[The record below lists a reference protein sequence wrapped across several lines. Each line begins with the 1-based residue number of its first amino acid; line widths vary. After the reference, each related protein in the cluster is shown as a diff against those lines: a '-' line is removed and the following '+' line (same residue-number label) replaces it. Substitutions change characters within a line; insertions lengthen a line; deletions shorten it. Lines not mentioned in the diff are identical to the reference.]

1 MGTRKDL
8 TGQKF
13 GKLTIIEYAYTDNY
27 RRAIWKCQ
35 CECGNIVEV
44 RGDMLRNGNTKSC
57 GCLCTTHHK
66 SNTRLYHIWQQA
78 KDRCYNKNN
87 KDYQDYGGRGIDV
100 CQEWKDD
107 FTAFYNWAMENGYKE
122 NLTIDRIDFNGNYGP
137 SNCRWLTNLE
147 QQRNKRNNIKFT
159 YKGETHCL
167 TEWCNILGLKYGR
180 VRNRV
185 RRLNWPIE
193 RALELEVK

>member
-1 MGTRKDL
+1 MSTHKDM

-13 GKLTIIEYAYTDNY
+13 GRLTVIKYVYSDKHYNAV
-27 RRAIWKCQ
+27 WQCQ
-35 CECGNIVEV
+35 CKCGNIVEV

-66 SNTRLYHIWQQA
+66 SNTRLYHTWQQA

-87 KDYQDYGGRGIDV
+87 KDYQDYGGRGIAV

-107 FTAFYNWAMENGYKE
+107 FIAFYDWATENGYRDD
-122 NLTIDRIDFNGNYGP
+122 LTLNRVDVNSNYTP
-137 SNCRWLTNLE
+137 DNCRWLTIK
-147 QQRNKRNNIKFT
+147 QQNRNKRNNKNYTIN
-159 YKGETHCL
+159 GETKCL
-167 TEWCNILGLKYGR
+167 AEWCEILNLKY
-180 VRNRV
+180 NRIYN
-185 RRLNWPIE
+185 RIHKYHWPIE

>member
-1 MGTRKDL
+1 MSTRKDL

-13 GKLTIIEYAYTDNY
+13 GKLTIIKYVYTDSY
-27 RRAIWKCQ
+27 RRAIWRCK
-35 CECGNIVEV
+35 CECGNVIEV

-66 SNTRLYHIWQQA
+66 SNTRLYHTWQQM
-78 KDRCYNKNN
+78 KGRCYNKNN
-87 KDYQDYGGRGIDV
+87 KDYRDYGARGIVV
-100 CQEWKDD
+100 CDEWKND
-107 FTAFYNWAMENGYKE
+107 FQAFYNWAMDNGYQE
-122 NLTIDRIDFNGNYGP
+122 NLTIDRIHPNGNYTP
-137 SNCRWLTNLE
+137 NNCRWADITTQN
-147 QQRNKRNNIKFT
+147 RNKRNNINFE

-167 TEWCNILGLKYGR
+167 TEWCKILGLKYSR

-193 RALELEVK
+193 KALELEVK